1 MDDFELDQIDKSKP
15 HFEGEHDGDG
25 FYQEECLEDQ
35 LDTMQGLTS
44 RHQRLDEIDAELQKE
59 LDTQYSETKL
69 SH

>member
-1 MDDFELDQIDKSKP
+1 MDDFELDQIDNSMP

-25 FYQEECLEDQ
+25 FYLEECLEDQ
-35 LDTMQGLTS
+35 LDTMQGFNS